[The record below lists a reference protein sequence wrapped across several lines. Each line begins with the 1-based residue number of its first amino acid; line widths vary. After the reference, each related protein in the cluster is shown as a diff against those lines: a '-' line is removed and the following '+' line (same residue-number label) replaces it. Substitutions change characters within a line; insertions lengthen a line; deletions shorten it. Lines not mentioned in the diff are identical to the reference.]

1 MRSRNGNIY
10 RRRDDESAG
19 QSGSLVP
26 VGPEASFRS
35 VRKPRS
41 GQSGSPVPVG
51 PEVSFR
57 PVRGWWGDQTPPGVP
72 PPSSVPTVSV
82 TG

>member
-41 GQSGSPVPVG
+41 GRSGSLVPAG
-51 PEVSFR
+51 
-57 PVRGWWGDQTPPGVP
+57 
-72 PPSSVPTVSV
+72 
-82 TG
+82 TGLEG